1 MCAECDEGV
10 GVILKCAWCPR
21 LFVVCEH
28 CYSPRRRYCS
38 DKCEAAVRE
47 DQIRRARRTYA
58 RSRKGM
64 IGRSHINQRFRL
76 RRANKSTQIETD
88 QDSTHHSD
96 REIQA
101 PDVER
106 APPGSDVGAMEGPCH
121 DVHLEVCDPSG
132 AAASADAGERAAWRR
147 CAQGAP
153 IVQAVPPAR
162 AADVAGGLGPV
173 ERPSL
178 EHCRFCGAIVRWM
191 VDRDHLWRR
200 ALARRKSAGP
210 VRKRRPRQPR
220 GPSGPGRFSRAAG
233 R

>member
-1 MCAECDEGV
+1 MCAQCDDGF
-10 GVILKCAWCPR
+10 GILLKCVECEKP
-21 LFVVCEH
+21 FVVCEG
-28 CYSPRRRYCS
+28 CFTGQRLFCS
-38 DKCEAAVRE
+38 DRCKAAFR
-47 DQIRRARRTYA
+47 QTQKRRARRTYA
-58 RSRKGM
+58 RSPKGM
-64 IGRSHINQRFRL
+64 LGRSHINQRYRL

-106 APPGSDVGAMEGPCH
+106 APPGSDVGAVEGPCH

-132 AAASADAGERAAWRR
+132 AAASADAGERAAWYR

-153 IVQAVPPAR
+153 VVQALPPAR

-178 EHCRFCGAIVRWM
+178 EHCRFCGALVRWV
-191 VDRDHLWRR
+191 VDRDHLRRR

-220 GPSGPGRFSRAAG
+220 GPSGLGRLSRAAG